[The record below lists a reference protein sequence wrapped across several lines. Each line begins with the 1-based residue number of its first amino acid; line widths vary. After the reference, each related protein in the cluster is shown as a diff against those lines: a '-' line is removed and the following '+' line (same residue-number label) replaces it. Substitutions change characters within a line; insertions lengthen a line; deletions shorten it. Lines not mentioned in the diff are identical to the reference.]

1 MSTHQPAPATLT
13 AIETCRQ
20 LLIDGAWASAQDG
33 AMLDVINPATGAR
46 IGQIPAGKAADVNR
60 AVAAA
65 RRAFDDSAWSRMP
78 GAQRTRLLL
87 KLADLMEQ
95 HADTF
100 AQIESLD
107 NGKPVGIARVVDVT
121 MAIDCFRYM
130 AGWATKIDGSTLNAE
145 SPLAPVGSLFGFTR
159 REPVGVVG
167 AIIPWNF
174 PLLMAAWKLAPA
186 LATGCTVVL
195 KPAEDTSLSALFLG
209 RLIQEAGFPPGV
221 VNIVTG
227 LGSEAGAALAA
238 SPGIDKIAFTGST
251 QTGKAIG
258 RAGLENMTRLGL
270 ELGGKSPVIVLA
282 DADVEAAAAGAANAI
297 FFNQGQ
303 VCTAGSRVYVHRS
316 KFDAVVE
323 RIAQIGQAMKLGP
336 GMDPATEM
344 GPLVSARQR
353 QRVQGYIAAGLEEG
367 AQCIGRD
374 ASVPDKGFFVRPTV
388 LTGVKQSM
396 RVVREEIFGPVL
408 VAAPFDTLD
417 EAVQLANDTI
427 YGLGASIWSNNLKE
441 VHQLVPRIKAGSVW
455 VNCHT
460 MIDSGMPFGG
470 YKQSGFGRDLG
481 RAAIDQHLETKSVVI
496 NLA

>member
-1 MSTHQPAPATLT
+1 MMD
-13 AIETCRQ
+13 AI
-20 LLIDGAWASAQDG
+20 D
-33 AMLDVINPATGAR
+33 PATGVR
-46 IGQIPAGKAADVNR
+46 IGQIPAGKAADIDR

-78 GAQRTRLLL
+78 GAERTRLMF

-107 NGKPVGIARVVDVT
+107 NGKSVVMARVVDVT

-130 AGWATKIDGSTLNAE
+130 AGWATKIDGSTLNTE
-145 SPLAPVGSLFGFTR
+145 SPLAPPGSLVGFTR

-209 RLIQEAGFPPGV
+209 RLILEAGFPPGV

-238 SPGIDKIAFTGST
+238 SPGINKIAFTGST
-251 QTGKAIG
+251 QTGKLIG

-270 ELGGKSPVIVLA
+270 ELGGKSPAIVLA
-282 DADVEAAAAGAANAI
+282 DVDVEAAAAGTANGI
-297 FFNQGQ
+297 FFNHGQ
-303 VCTAGSRVYVHRS
+303 VCTAGSRLYVHRS

-323 RIAQIGQAMKLGP
+323 RVAQIGQAMKLGP

-367 AQCIGRD
+367 AHCISRD
-374 ASVPDKGFFVRPTV
+374 TAVPDKGFFVRPTV
-388 LTGVKQSM
+388 LTDVKQSM

-427 YGLGASIWSNNLKE
+427 YGLGASIWSNNLKQ
-441 VHQLVPRIKAGSVW
+441 VHQLVPRIKAGTVW
-455 VNCHT
+455 VNCHS
-460 MIDSGMPFGG
+460 MLDSSLPFGG
-470 YKQSGFGRDLG
+470 YKQSGFGRELG
-481 RAAIDQHLETKSVVI
+481 RAAIDQHLEIKSVLI
-496 NLA
+496 NIG